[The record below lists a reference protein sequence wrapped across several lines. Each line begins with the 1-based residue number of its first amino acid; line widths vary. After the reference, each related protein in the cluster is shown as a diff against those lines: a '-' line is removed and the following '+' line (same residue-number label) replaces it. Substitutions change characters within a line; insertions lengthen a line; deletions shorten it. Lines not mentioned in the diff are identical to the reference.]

1 MNKILAV
8 IAATLLLGACTGNID
23 REFKPK
29 TTVRVITSMSY
40 PQFPNIEPLP
50 ILGILSFV
58 ADLPRDLDEI
68 SVKNLTDCR
77 RVKIMDAKDSP
88 DKKDKYKKL
97 ETYHLE
103 NKPYVILPKEEQT
116 AAWWKECGENP
127 IFPESNIFIGFNQVE
142 WNIILGNFAK
152 LRERVWQYKQ
162 RIIEINRQ
170 RQEWRDKADA
180 ERKRLFDAN
189 TLKDVSTNP
198 PDGSE
203 KEKTVI
209 EKIFD

>member
-1 MNKILAV
+1 MIKILAV
-8 IAATLLLGACTGNID
+8 IAATLLLGACAGNID
-23 REFKPK
+23 RKFKPK

-50 ILGILSFV
+50 ILGILPFV
-58 ADLPRDLDEI
+58 ADLPRDLDAI
-68 SVKNLTDCR
+68 SVKSLTDCI
-77 RVKIMDAKDSP
+77 RVKIGKDE
-88 DKKDKYKKL
+88 KTGKIIFRKL
-97 ETYHLE
+97 EFYHPDD
-103 NKPYVILPKEEQT
+103 KPYVRLPKEEQT
-116 AAWWKECGENP
+116 ASWWKACGENP

-142 WNIILGNFAK
+142 WNIILENFAK

-180 ERKRLFDAN
+180 ERKRLSDAN
-189 TLKDVSTNP
+189 NP
-198 PDGSE
+198 KAVLTKSASEPE
-203 KEKTVI
+203 KEKSAI